1 MSDTTAKRR
10 KESGKALSQI
20 DRFKEAAR
28 DLETDDSEEAFDAK
42 LKKIAKVPSLK
53 SKEGP
58 GCD

>member
-28 DLETDDSEEAFDAK
+28 DLETDASEEAFDAK
-42 LKKIAKVPSLK
+42 LKKIAKAPPPQDK
-53 SKEGP
+53 PKAAAK
-58 GCD
+58 